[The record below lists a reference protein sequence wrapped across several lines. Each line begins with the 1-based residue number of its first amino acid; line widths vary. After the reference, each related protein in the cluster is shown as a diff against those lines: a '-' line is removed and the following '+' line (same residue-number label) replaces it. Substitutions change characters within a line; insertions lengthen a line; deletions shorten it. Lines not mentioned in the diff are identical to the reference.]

1 METQGKK
8 QEKIIFEYGRKVD
21 ASNDEGY
28 DLHRFPEGI
37 GNTLLPTAL
46 TMFGFCCTLAT
57 ISGGAVLGMGL
68 YANQVVIALLIGC
81 FLLSCFSVLNCFMGF
96 RVRLP
101 IAMITRFAYGHVGS
115 YFPTAATTVT
125 TWVWLALSNWMHA
138 SAWAMLFAV
147 GIMGVFPQAPGFKA
161 LFNWGFIGG
170 LVIIAVTMSMAVVK
184 MHGFRLINQV
194 GKWLF
199 IPLAV
204 LLVIVY
210 SIVLRYLG
218 GWGALAQMP
227 PPLVVKGLPP
237 YTLIQGIGIAASIW
251 VVGSIF
257 FSDFVRFGKDWKVPM
272 FSVPIGMMLG
282 GTLSIGIPALTM
294 IGLYKILGD
303 NAFNPLFVATVIGR
317 TMVIFTCLLV
327 IFASWSTDSIAL
339 YQLGLNVGNLTLK
352 RVRTSALPLIISSCI
367 LASIVHFFLGIL
379 PTVVFMITVL
389 AAILMSGFGVV
400 LADYYVINRMKY
412 PVTVEA
418 VHEMPWK
425 KIWNPIGFGC
435 WLVGFVLGFIAYKFN
450 WPIPPMI
457 ALLSSGVL
465 YIIVCLPLGERI
477 RFSSRLLS
485 PDYKFVSKSSKGI
498 T

>member
-1 METQGKK
+1 MEAQGKK
-8 QEKIIFEYGRKVD
+8 QEEVIFEYGRKVD
-21 ASNDEGY
+21 ISKDEGY
-28 DLHRFPEGI
+28 DLHRFPKGI
-37 GNTLLPTAL
+37 GNTLFPTSL

-68 YANQVVIALLIGC
+68 YANQVVMALLIGC

-101 IAMITRFAYGHVGS
+101 IAMISRFAYGNVGS

-125 TWVWLALSNWMHA
+125 TWLWLALSNWMHA

-147 GIMGVFPQAPGFKA
+147 GILGVFPQAPEFKA
-161 LFNWGFIGG
+161 LFGWGFMGG
-170 LVIIAVTMSMAVVK
+170 LVIITVTMAIAVVK
-184 MHGFRLINQV
+184 MQGFKLINEV
-194 GKWLF
+194 GKWMF
-199 IPLAV
+199 IELAV

-210 SIVLRYLG
+210 AVVLRYLG

-227 PPLVVKGLPP
+227 PPLVVKGLQP
-237 YTLIQGIGIAASIW
+237 YTLIQGIGIAGSIW

-257 FSDFVRFGKDWKVPM
+257 FSDFVRFGKDWKVPT
-272 FSVPIGMMLG
+272 FAVPLGMMFG
-282 GTLSIGIPALTM
+282 GTLSIGIPALTT

-327 IFASWSTDSIAL
+327 IFASWSTDSVAL

-352 RVRTSALPLIISSCI
+352 RVKTSATPLIISSCI
-367 LASIVHFFLGIL
+367 FAAMVHFYIGIL
-379 PTVVFMITVL
+379 PTVVFIITIL
-389 AAILMSGFGVV
+389 AALLMSGFGVF
-400 LADYYVINRMKY
+400 LADYYIINRMKY
-412 PVTVEA
+412 PENIEA
-418 VHEMPWK
+418 IHEMPWK
-425 KIWNPIGFGC
+425 KIWNPIAFGC
-435 WLVGFVLGFIAYKFN
+435 WLVAFVLGFIAYRQN
-450 WPIPPMI
+450 WMVPPMI
-457 ALLSSGVL
+457 ALLSGGAL
-465 YIIVCLPLGERI
+465 YTIICLPLGEKI